1 MSKLEF
7 IVGSAVLLLPKGNLA
22 LLAGAT
28 AVRGAGALVQHVRN
42 RRRRSEDGSEDDH
55 EVEAAALLPPQ
66 GAGAGAAEDG
76 RRPKTAVYDANK
88 VPPVELEWSDLSYDL
103 TTKSGET
110 KRILRGARG
119 AAAPGR
125 LLAIM
130 GPSGSGKTSL
140 LNTLAGQVA
149 ANGNVKLSGRITIN
163 GVDATAANH
172 RQAYVEQNDQFYS
185 MLTVRETLNTA
196 AALQLPHYISAEQR
210 DEYVGQLLSLL
221 GLAKAVDTR
230 VGNEKV
236 RGLSGGEKKRLA
248 IGCELI
254 SAPSIMFLDEPTT
267 GLDAFMSEQVM
278 STLQQLAS
286 AGHTVVCSIHQPRSS
301 IFAMF
306 DDLLLMAEGSVAYHG
321 PAGGVLGHFAA
332 LGHPCPDHYNPAD
345 FLADLI
351 AIDFSSPEREAET
364 RGRVQKLTDAWAQR
378 SGAAA
383 REAHMRRSASGA
395 ELVPATARA
404 CGKWYQQFGLLFRRS
419 WRQVTRDRATAIA
432 RLMSNLSSAVVFGA
446 IYFRMG
452 RSQASV
458 QDRLGLLQVSAINTA
473 MSSLIK
479 TLGVFPTERVLVQR
493 ERRRATY
500 SLLPYLGAKL
510 LAELPVGAFFPLVF
524 GSVVYPLCGLN
535 PNPVRYLK
543 FLGILTLESFS
554 ASALGLAVG
563 AVAPSTESAVAIG
576 PAVILVHIVFGGL
589 YVNADSVPAAL
600 RWLPRTSLIKN
611 AFQALVINEMEGMEF
626 DADDKGKGMRT
637 GADVLHWTGFD
648 KTTIGA
654 STKAQ
659 ARILLAHYWIALNLL
674 RANKARYAQL
684 APAAAADSAAGGAA
698 GGAAATEGAAAA
710 AAARA
715 EVLVLESA
723 AEAEATAAA
732 AGEEAAAAEA
742 QVAAAVEAAASA
754 EPELAVA

>member
-1 MSKLEF
+1 MSQLEF
-7 IVGSAVLLLPKGNLA
+7 LVGSAVLLLPRGNLA

-28 AVRGAGALVQHVRN
+28 AAKGAGALVRRVRSK
-42 RRRRSEDGSEDDH
+42 RAGGGGSGSESELEPTPSLPRSLAPAADG
-55 EVEAAALLPPQ
+55 AAA
-66 GAGAGAAEDG
+66 AGA
-76 RRPKTAVYDANK
+76 RPKTPVYDASV
-88 VPPVELEWSDLSYDL
+88 VPPVTLEWSDLGYEI
-103 TTKSGET
+103 TVKGGGKKTV
-110 KRILRGARG
+110 LRGVRG
-119 AAAPGR
+119 SAKPGR

-140 LNTLAGQVA
+140 LNMLAGQVA
-149 ANGNVKLSGRITIN
+149 ASSKVKLSGRIMVN

-185 MLTVRETLNTA
+185 MLTVNETLGTA
-196 AALQLPHYISAEQR
+196 AALQLPAYITAESR
-210 DEYVGQLLSLL
+210 DAYVGQLISLL
-221 GLAKAVDTR
+221 GLSKVAESR

-254 SAPSIMFLDEPTT
+254 SAPSVMFLDEPTT

-278 STLQQLAS
+278 TTLQQLAS
-286 AGHTVVCSIHQPRSS
+286 GGHTVVASIHQPRSS
-301 IFAMF
+301 IFALF
-306 DDLLLMAEGSVAYHG
+306 DDLLLVAEGRVAYQG
-321 PAGGVLGHFAA
+321 PAGEALAHFGA
-332 LGHPCPDHYNPAD
+332 LGHPCPEHYNPAD

-351 AIDFSSPEREAET
+351 AIDFTSPETEAAS
-364 RGRVQKLTDAWAQR
+364 RARVDAIVEAWAA
-378 SGAAA
+378 SSAAA
-383 REAHMRRSASGA
+383 APAHMPRTASAAGS
-395 ELVPATARA
+395 LVPAPRAR
-404 CGKWYQQFGLLFRRS
+404 GRLLRQFGLLVRRS
-419 WRQVTRDRATAIA
+419 WRQVTRDKATAVA
-432 RLMSNLSSAVVFGA
+432 RLMSNLSSALIFGA

-452 RSQASV
+452 RSQSSI

-493 ERRRATY
+493 ERRRASY
-500 SLLPYLGAKL
+500 PLVPYLGAKL

-535 PNPVRYLK
+535 PSPARYAK

-563 AVAPSTESAVAIG
+563 AVAPSAESAVAIG

-589 YVNADSVPAAL
+589 YVNADSVPRAL
-600 RWLPRTSLIKN
+600 RWLPRISLIKA
-611 AFQALVINEMEGMEF
+611 AFQALVINEMEGLAF

-648 KTTIGA
+648 KTTVRA
-654 STKAQ
+654 SVKTQ
-659 ARILLAHYWIALNLL
+659 ARILLAHYWLALNLL

-684 APAAAADSAAGGAA
+684 
-698 GGAAATEGAAAA
+698 EAAAA
-710 AAARA
+710 AEVAAA
-715 EVLVLESA
+715 A
-723 AEAEATAAA
+723 AEAEAE
-732 AGEEAAAAEA
+732 EEAEAGAGAEAGAAEGEGVVEEGAVEEEKAAAEA
-742 QVAAAVEAAASA
+742 TEAEVAGNAPQLAAA
-754 EPELAVA
+754 